1 MGKRNDKLGRAAH
14 IKRHTVGTSNEI
26 SFSVLDA
33 AKNELEGDV
42 GKDAASRPSRFGHI
56 SLFTLP
62 LRRKKNI
69 ATPTKERGL
78 LLSSG
83 EFASA
88 ENPSPA
94 SSLGTVDVGSP
105 KSGAAGPGAP
115 PPGAPRKTA
124 AAGAATPVSG
134 TVAPAKSVPL
144 KPARSP
150 EEEIALRKARRRL
163 HRMLAASLVVV
174 VGLCLA
180 GAGGWYLYQDH
191 QRHMSQVAQLDE
203 ALDLIREADETV
215 VALDGIVAN
224 PLDAGSLAKADD
236 VLAKLPGALAQLEE
250 ADAAARR
257 VSVDLRESEDKEAAN
272 QTVAAT
278 SARTALIESGRQIV
292 GQAQRADEA
301 ARAVREAWQGVVD
314 ADALARDAAALVA
327 DTTAEHVTASKDKTN
342 AAAAAFA
349 DAQAALEE
357 LAATYDDVD
366 LAGPLDYVA
375 KRIEAMGYA
384 LASDDA
390 FLAKNKEEAVS
401 QNDAYNRADA
411 EAAALAAALPDDVA
425 QLVFEAYEQAT
436 DPFFET
442 YSTARSQAGAAD
454 AFLRD
459 YLGTTSK

>member
-42 GKDAASRPSRFGHI
+42 GKDAAARPSRFGHV

-62 LRRKKNI
+62 LRRKKSI

-88 ENPSPA
+88 ENPTPA

-105 KSGAAGPGAP
+105 KSDVGGPTTVP
-115 PPGAPRKTA
+115 TGAPRKTA
-124 AAGAATPVSG
+124 AAGSA
-134 TVAPAKSVPL
+134 APAGSAASAL
-144 KPARSP
+144 PARSKVRSP

-163 HRMLAASLVVV
+163 HRMLAATLVVV

-191 QRHMSQVAQLDE
+191 QRHLHQVAQLDE

-224 PLDAGSLAKADD
+224 PLDAGSLAQADS
-236 VLAKLPGALAQLEE
+236 VLAKLPAALAQLEE
-250 ADAAARR
+250 
-257 VSVDLRESEDKEAAN
+257 
-272 QTVAAT
+272 
-278 SARTALIESGRQIV
+278 
-292 GQAQRADEA
+292 
-301 ARAVREAWQGVVD
+301 

-342 AAAAAFA
+342 AAVGAFA
-349 DAQAALEE
+349 DAQAALEA
-357 LAATYDDVD
+357 LDSAYADVD

-390 FLAKNKEEAVS
+390 FLAKNKEEAVA

-411 EAAALAAALPDDVA
+411 EAATLAASLPDDVA
-425 QLVFEAYEQAT
+425 QLVFDAYDQAT
-436 DPFFET
+436 GTLFET

>member
-42 GKDAASRPSRFGHI
+42 GKDAAARPSRFGHV

-62 LRRKKNI
+62 LRRKKSI

-88 ENPSPA
+88 ENPTPA

-105 KSGAAGPGAP
+105 KSDVGGPTTVP
-115 PPGAPRKTA
+115 TGAPRKTA
-124 AAGAATPVSG
+124 AAGSA
-134 TVAPAKSVPL
+134 APAAGAPAPVPSKL
-144 KPARSP
+144 VRSP

-163 HRMLAASLVVV
+163 HRMLAATLVV

-191 QRHMSQVAQLDE
+191 QRHLHQVAQLDE

-224 PLDAGSLAKADD
+224 PLDAGSLAQADS
-236 VLAKLPGALAQLEE
+236 VLAKLPAALAQLEE

-278 SARTALIESGRQIV
+278 GARTALIESGRQIV
-292 GQAQRADEA
+292 EQAQRADEA
-301 ARAVREAWQGVVD
+301 ARAVREAWQRVVE

-342 AAAAAFA
+342 AAVGAFA
-349 DAQAALEE
+349 DAQTALEA
-357 LAATYDDVD
+357 LDSAYADVD
-366 LAGPLDYVA
+366 LASPLDYVA

-390 FLAKNKEEAVS
+390 FLAKNKEEAVA

-411 EAAALAAALPDDVA
+411 EAATLAAGLPDDVA
-425 QLVFEAYEQAT
+425 QLVFDAYDQAT
-436 DPFFET
+436 GTLFET

>member
-1 MGKRNDKLGRAAH
+1 M
-14 IKRHTVGTSNEI
+14 GTSNEI

-42 GKDAASRPSRFGHI
+42 GKDAAARPSRFGHV

-62 LRRKKNI
+62 LRRKKSI

-88 ENPSPA
+88 ENPTPA

-105 KSGAAGPGAP
+105 KSDVGGPTTVP
-115 PPGAPRKTA
+115 TGAPRKTA
-124 AAGAATPVSG
+124 AAGSA
-134 TVAPAKSVPL
+134 APAAGAPAPVPSKL
-144 KPARSP
+144 VRSP

-163 HRMLAASLVVV
+163 HRMLAATLVVV

-191 QRHMSQVAQLDE
+191 QRHLHQVAQLDE

-224 PLDAGSLAKADD
+224 PLDAGSLAQADS
-236 VLAKLPGALAQLEE
+236 VLAKLPAALAQLEE

-278 SARTALIESGRQIV
+278 GARTALIESGRQIV
-292 GQAQRADEA
+292 EQAQRADEA
-301 ARAVREAWQGVVD
+301 ARAVREAWQRVVE

-342 AAAAAFA
+342 AAVGAFA
-349 DAQAALEE
+349 DAQTALEA
-357 LAATYDDVD
+357 LDSAYADVD
-366 LAGPLDYVA
+366 LASPLDYVA

-390 FLAKNKEEAVS
+390 FLAKNKEEAVA

-411 EAAALAAALPDDVA
+411 EAATLAAGLPDDVA
-425 QLVFEAYEQAT
+425 QLVFDAYDQAT
-436 DPFFET
+436 GTLFET

>member
-14 IKRHTVGTSNEI
+14 IKRHTVGTLNEI

-42 GKDAASRPSRFGHI
+42 GKDAAARPSRFGHV

-62 LRRKKNI
+62 LRRKKSI

-88 ENPSPA
+88 ENPTPA

-105 KSGAAGPGAP
+105 KSDVAGPTTVP
-115 PPGAPRKTA
+115 TGAPRKTA
-124 AAGAATPVSG
+124 AAGSA
-134 TVAPAKSVPL
+134 APAAGAPAPVPSKL
-144 KPARSP
+144 VRSP

-163 HRMLAASLVVV
+163 HRMLAATLVVV

-191 QRHMSQVAQLDE
+191 QRHLHEVAQLDE

-224 PLDAGSLAKADD
+224 PLDAGSLAQADS
-236 VLAKLPGALAQLEE
+236 VLAKLPAALAQLEE

-257 VSVDLRESEDKEAAN
+257 VSVDLRESDDKEAAN

-278 SARTALIESGRQIV
+278 GARTALIESGRQIV
-292 GQAQRADEA
+292 EQAQRADEA
-301 ARAVREAWQGVVD
+301 ARAVREAWQRVVE

-342 AAAAAFA
+342 AAVVAFA
-349 DAQAALEE
+349 DAQTALEA
-357 LAATYDDVD
+357 LDSAYADVD
-366 LAGPLDYVA
+366 LASPLDYVA

-390 FLAKNKEEAVS
+390 FLAKNKEEAVA

-411 EAAALAAALPDDVA
+411 EAATLAASLPDDVA
-425 QLVFEAYEQAT
+425 QLVFDAYDQAT
-436 DPFFET
+436 GTLFET

>member
-42 GKDAASRPSRFGHI
+42 GKDAAARPSRFGHV

-62 LRRKKNI
+62 LRRKKSI

-88 ENPSPA
+88 ENPTPA

-105 KSGAAGPGAP
+105 KSDVGGPTTVP
-115 PPGAPRKTA
+115 TGAPRKTA
-124 AAGAATPVSG
+124 AAGSA
-134 TVAPAKSVPL
+134 APAAGAPAPVPSKL
-144 KPARSP
+144 VRSP

-163 HRMLAASLVVV
+163 HRMLAATLVVV

-191 QRHMSQVAQLDE
+191 QRHLHQVAQLDE

-224 PLDAGSLAKADD
+224 PLDAGSLAQADS
-236 VLAKLPGALAQLEE
+236 VLAKLPAALAQLEE

-278 SARTALIESGRQIV
+278 GARTALIESGRQIV
-292 GQAQRADEA
+292 EQAQRADEA
-301 ARAVREAWQGVVD
+301 ARAVREAWQRVVE

-342 AAAAAFA
+342 AAVVAFA
-349 DAQAALEE
+349 DAQTALEA
-357 LAATYDDVD
+357 LDSAYADVD
-366 LAGPLDYVA
+366 LASPLDYVA

-390 FLAKNKEEAVS
+390 FLAKNKEEAVA

-411 EAAALAAALPDDVA
+411 EAATLAAGLPDDVA
-425 QLVFEAYEQAT
+425 QLVFDAYDQAT
-436 DPFFET
+436 GTLFET

>member
-42 GKDAASRPSRFGHI
+42 GKDAAARPSRFGHV

-62 LRRKKNI
+62 LRRKKSI

-88 ENPSPA
+88 ENPTPA

-105 KSGAAGPGAP
+105 KSDVAGPTTVP
-115 PPGAPRKTA
+115 TGAPRKTA
-124 AAGAATPVSG
+124 AAGSA
-134 TVAPAKSVPL
+134 APAAGAPAPVPSKL
-144 KPARSP
+144 VRSP

-163 HRMLAASLVVV
+163 HRMLAATLVVV

-191 QRHMSQVAQLDE
+191 QRHLHQVAQLDE

-224 PLDAGSLAKADD
+224 PLDAGSLAQADS
-236 VLAKLPGALAQLEE
+236 VLAKLPAALAQLEE

-257 VSVDLRESEDKEAAN
+257 VSVDLRESDDKEAAN

-278 SARTALIESGRQIV
+278 GARTALIESGRQIV
-292 GQAQRADEA
+292 EQAQRADEA
-301 ARAVREAWQGVVD
+301 ARAVREAWQRVVE

-342 AAAAAFA
+342 AAVGAFA
-349 DAQAALEE
+349 DAQTALEA
-357 LAATYDDVD
+357 LDSAYADVD
-366 LAGPLDYVA
+366 LASPLDYVA

-390 FLAKNKEEAVS
+390 FLAKNKEEAVA

-411 EAAALAAALPDDVA
+411 EAATLAASLPDDVA
-425 QLVFEAYEQAT
+425 QLVFDAYDQAT
-436 DPFFET
+436 GTLFET

>member
-42 GKDAASRPSRFGHI
+42 GKDAAARPSRFGHV

-62 LRRKKNI
+62 LRRKKSI

-88 ENPSPA
+88 ENPTPA

-105 KSGAAGPGAP
+105 KSDVGGPTTVP
-115 PPGAPRKTA
+115 TGAPRKTA
-124 AAGAATPVSG
+124 AAGSA
-134 TVAPAKSVPL
+134 APAAGAPAPVPSKL
-144 KPARSP
+144 VRSP

-163 HRMLAASLVVV
+163 HRMLAATLVVV

-180 GAGGWYLYQDH
+180 GAGGWHLYQDH
-191 QRHMSQVAQLDE
+191 QRHLHQVAQLDE

-224 PLDAGSLAKADD
+224 PLDAGSLAQADS
-236 VLAKLPGALAQLEE
+236 VLAKLPAALAQLEE

-278 SARTALIESGRQIV
+278 GARTALIESGRQIV
-292 GQAQRADEA
+292 EQAQRADEA
-301 ARAVREAWQGVVD
+301 ARAGREAWQRVVE

-342 AAAAAFA
+342 AAVGAFA
-349 DAQAALEE
+349 DAQTALEA
-357 LAATYDDVD
+357 LDSAYADVD
-366 LAGPLDYVA
+366 LASPLDYVA

-390 FLAKNKEEAVS
+390 FLAKNKEEAVA

-411 EAAALAAALPDDVA
+411 EAATLAAGLPDDVA
-425 QLVFEAYEQAT
+425 QLVFDAYDQAT
-436 DPFFET
+436 GTLFET

>member
-42 GKDAASRPSRFGHI
+42 GKDAAARPSRFGHV

-62 LRRKKNI
+62 LRRKKSI

-88 ENPSPA
+88 ENPTPVSA
-94 SSLGTVDVGSP
+94 LGTVDVGSP
-105 KSGAAGPGAP
+105 KSDVGGPTTVP
-115 PPGAPRKTA
+115 TGAPRKTA
-124 AAGAATPVSG
+124 AAGSA
-134 TVAPAKSVPL
+134 APAAGAPAPVPSKL
-144 KPARSP
+144 VRSP

-163 HRMLAASLVVV
+163 HRMLAATFVVV

-191 QRHMSQVAQLDE
+191 QRHLHQVAQLDE

-224 PLDAGSLAKADD
+224 PLDAGSLAQADS
-236 VLAKLPGALAQLEE
+236 VLAKLPAALAQLEE

-278 SARTALIESGRQIV
+278 GARTALIESGRQIV
-292 GQAQRADEA
+292 EQAQRADEA
-301 ARAVREAWQGVVD
+301 ARAVREAWQRVVE

-342 AAAAAFA
+342 AAVVAFA
-349 DAQAALEE
+349 DAQTALEA
-357 LAATYDDVD
+357 LDSAYADVD
-366 LAGPLDYVA
+366 LASPLDYVA

-390 FLAKNKEEAVS
+390 FLAKNKEEAVA

-411 EAAALAAALPDDVA
+411 EAATLAAGLPDDVA
-425 QLVFEAYEQAT
+425 QLVFDAYDQAT
-436 DPFFET
+436 GTLFET

>member
-42 GKDAASRPSRFGHI
+42 GKDAAARPSRFGHV

-62 LRRKKNI
+62 LRRKKSI

-88 ENPSPA
+88 ENPTPA

-105 KSGAAGPGAP
+105 KSDVGGPTTVP
-115 PPGAPRKTA
+115 TGAPRKTA
-124 AAGAATPVSG
+124 AAGSA
-134 TVAPAKSVPL
+134 APAAGAPAPVPSKL
-144 KPARSP
+144 VRSP

-163 HRMLAASLVVV
+163 HRMLAATLVVV

-191 QRHMSQVAQLDE
+191 QRHLHQVAQLDE

-224 PLDAGSLAKADD
+224 PLDAGSLAQADS
-236 VLAKLPGALAQLEE
+236 VLAKLPAALAQLEE

-278 SARTALIESGRQIV
+278 GARTALIESGRQIV
-292 GQAQRADEA
+292 EQAQRADEA
-301 ARAVREAWQGVVD
+301 ARAVREAWQRVVE

-327 DTTAEHVTASKDKTN
+327 DTTAEHVAASKDKTN
-342 AAAAAFA
+342 AAVGAFS
-349 DAQAALEE
+349 DAQTALEA
-357 LAATYDDVD
+357 LDSAYADVD
-366 LAGPLDYVA
+366 LASPLDYVA

-390 FLAKNKEEAVS
+390 FLAKNKEEAVA

-411 EAAALAAALPDDVA
+411 EAATLAAGLPDDVA
-425 QLVFEAYEQAT
+425 QLVFDAYDQAT
-436 DPFFET
+436 GTLFET

>member
-42 GKDAASRPSRFGHI
+42 GKDAAARPSRFGHV

-62 LRRKKNI
+62 LRRKKSI

-88 ENPSPA
+88 ENPTPA

-105 KSGAAGPGAP
+105 KSDVAGLTTVPT
-115 PPGAPRKTA
+115 GAPRKTA
-124 AAGAATPVSG
+124 AAGSA
-134 TVAPAKSVPL
+134 APAAGAPAPVPSKL
-144 KPARSP
+144 VRSP

-163 HRMLAASLVVV
+163 HRMLAATLVVV

-191 QRHMSQVAQLDE
+191 QRHLHQVAQLDE

-224 PLDAGSLAKADD
+224 PLDAGSLAQADS
-236 VLAKLPGALAQLEE
+236 VLAKLPAALAQLEE

-257 VSVDLRESEDKEAAN
+257 VSVDLRESDDKEAAN

-278 SARTALIESGRQIV
+278 GARTALIESGRQIV
-292 GQAQRADEA
+292 EQAQRADEA
-301 ARAVREAWQGVVD
+301 ARAVREAWQRVVE
-314 ADALARDAAALVA
+314 ADGLARDAAALVA

-342 AAAAAFA
+342 AAVGAFA
-349 DAQAALEE
+349 DAQAALEA
-357 LAATYDDVD
+357 LDSAYADVD
-366 LAGPLDYVA
+366 LASPLDYVA

-390 FLAKNKEEAVS
+390 FLAKNKEEAVA

-411 EAAALAAALPDDVA
+411 EAATLAAGLPDDVA
-425 QLVFEAYEQAT
+425 QLVFDAYDQAT
-436 DPFFET
+436 GTLFET

>member
-1 MGKRNDKLGRAAH
+1 
-14 IKRHTVGTSNEI
+14 
-26 SFSVLDA
+26 
-33 AKNELEGDV
+33 
-42 GKDAASRPSRFGHI
+42 
-56 SLFTLP
+56 
-62 LRRKKNI
+62 
-69 ATPTKERGL
+69 
-78 LLSSG
+78 
-83 EFASA
+83 
-88 ENPSPA
+88 
-94 SSLGTVDVGSP
+94 
-105 KSGAAGPGAP
+105 
-115 PPGAPRKTA
+115 
-124 AAGAATPVSG
+124 
-134 TVAPAKSVPL
+134 
-144 KPARSP
+144 
-150 EEEIALRKARRRL
+150 
-163 HRMLAASLVVV
+163 
-174 VGLCLA
+174 
-180 GAGGWYLYQDH
+180 
-191 QRHMSQVAQLDE
+191 MSQVAQLDE

-327 DTTAEHVTASKDKTN
+327 NTTAEHVTASKDKTN
-342 AAAAAFA
+342 AAAAAFT

-366 LAGPLDYVA
+366 LAGLLGYVA

-411 EAAALAAALPDDVA
+411 DAAALAAALPDDVA

>member
-42 GKDAASRPSRFGHI
+42 GKDAAARPSRFGHV

-62 LRRKKNI
+62 LRRKKSI

-88 ENPSPA
+88 ENPTPVSA
-94 SSLGTVDVGSP
+94 LGTVDVGSP
-105 KSGAAGPGAP
+105 KSDVGGPTTVP
-115 PPGAPRKTA
+115 TGAPRKTA
-124 AAGAATPVSG
+124 AAGSA
-134 TVAPAKSVPL
+134 APAAGAPAPVPSKL
-144 KPARSP
+144 VRSP

-163 HRMLAASLVVV
+163 HRMLAATFVV

-191 QRHMSQVAQLDE
+191 QRHLHQVAQLDE

-224 PLDAGSLAKADD
+224 PLDAGSLAQADS
-236 VLAKLPGALAQLEE
+236 VLAKLPAALAQLEE

-278 SARTALIESGRQIV
+278 GARTALIESGRQIV
-292 GQAQRADEA
+292 EQAQRADEA
-301 ARAVREAWQGVVD
+301 ARAVREAWQRVVE

-342 AAAAAFA
+342 AAVVAFA
-349 DAQAALEE
+349 DAQTALEA
-357 LAATYDDVD
+357 LDSAYADVD
-366 LAGPLDYVA
+366 LASPLDYVA

-390 FLAKNKEEAVS
+390 FLAKNKEEAVA

-411 EAAALAAALPDDVA
+411 EAATLAAGLPDDVA
-425 QLVFEAYEQAT
+425 QLVFDAYDQAT
-436 DPFFET
+436 GTLFET

>member
-42 GKDAASRPSRFGHI
+42 GKDAAARPSRFGHV

-62 LRRKKNI
+62 LRRKKSI

-88 ENPSPA
+88 ENPTPA

-105 KSGAAGPGAP
+105 KSDVGGPTTVP
-115 PPGAPRKTA
+115 TGAPRKTA
-124 AAGAATPVSG
+124 AAGSA
-134 TVAPAKSVPL
+134 APAAGAPAPVPSKL
-144 KPARSP
+144 VRSP

-163 HRMLAASLVVV
+163 HRMLAATLVVV

-191 QRHMSQVAQLDE
+191 QRHLHQVAQLDE

-224 PLDAGSLAKADD
+224 PLDAGSLAQADS
-236 VLAKLPGALAQLEE
+236 VLAKLPAALAQLEE

-278 SARTALIESGRQIV
+278 GARTALIESGRQIV
-292 GQAQRADEA
+292 EQAQRADEA
-301 ARAVREAWQGVVD
+301 ARAVREAWQRVVE

-342 AAAAAFA
+342 AAVGAFA
-349 DAQAALEE
+349 DAQAALEA
-357 LAATYDDVD
+357 LDSAYADVD
-366 LAGPLDYVA
+366 LASPLDYVA

-390 FLAKNKEEAVS
+390 FLAKNKEEAVA

-411 EAAALAAALPDDVA
+411 EAATLAAGLPDDVA
-425 QLVFEAYEQAT
+425 QLVFDAYDQAT
-436 DPFFET
+436 GTLFET

>member
-42 GKDAASRPSRFGHI
+42 GKGAAARPSRFGHV

-62 LRRKKNI
+62 LRRKKSI

-88 ENPSPA
+88 ENPTPA

-105 KSGAAGPGAP
+105 KSDVGGPTTVP
-115 PPGAPRKTA
+115 TGAPRKTA
-124 AAGAATPVSG
+124 AAGSA
-134 TVAPAKSVPL
+134 APAAGAPAPVPSKL
-144 KPARSP
+144 VRSP

-163 HRMLAASLVVV
+163 HRMLAATLVVV

-191 QRHMSQVAQLDE
+191 QRHLHQVAQLDE

-224 PLDAGSLAKADD
+224 PLDAGSLAQADS
-236 VLAKLPGALAQLEE
+236 VLAKLPAALAQLEE

-278 SARTALIESGRQIV
+278 GARTALIESGRQIV
-292 GQAQRADEA
+292 EQAQRADEA
-301 ARAVREAWQGVVD
+301 ARAVREAWQRVVE

-342 AAAAAFA
+342 AAVGAFA
-349 DAQAALEE
+349 DAQTALEA
-357 LAATYDDVD
+357 LDSVYADVD
-366 LAGPLDYVA
+366 LASPLDYVA

-390 FLAKNKEEAVS
+390 FLAKNKEEAVA

-411 EAAALAAALPDDVA
+411 EAATLAAGLPDDVA
-425 QLVFEAYEQAT
+425 QLVFDAYDQAT
-436 DPFFET
+436 GTLFET

>member
-42 GKDAASRPSRFGHI
+42 GKDAAARPSRFGHV

-62 LRRKKNI
+62 LRRKKSI

-88 ENPSPA
+88 ENPTPA

-105 KSGAAGPGAP
+105 KSDVAGLTTVPT
-115 PPGAPRKTA
+115 GAPRKTA
-124 AAGAATPVSG
+124 AAGSA
-134 TVAPAKSVPL
+134 APAAGAPAPVPSKL
-144 KPARSP
+144 VRSP

-163 HRMLAASLVVV
+163 HRMLAATLVVV

-191 QRHMSQVAQLDE
+191 QRHLHQVAQLDE

-224 PLDAGSLAKADD
+224 PLDAGSLAQADS
-236 VLAKLPGALAQLEE
+236 VLAKLPAALAQLEE

-278 SARTALIESGRQIV
+278 GARTALIESGRQIV
-292 GQAQRADEA
+292 EQAQRADEA
-301 ARAVREAWQGVVD
+301 ARAVREAWQRVVE
-314 ADALARDAAALVA
+314 ADGLARDAAALVA

-342 AAAAAFA
+342 AAVGAFA
-349 DAQAALEE
+349 DAQAALEA
-357 LAATYDDVD
+357 LDSAYADVD

-390 FLAKNKEEAVS
+390 FLAKNKEEAVA

-411 EAAALAAALPDDVA
+411 EAATLAAGLPDDVA
-425 QLVFEAYEQAT
+425 QLVFDAYDQAT
-436 DPFFET
+436 GTLFET

>member
-42 GKDAASRPSRFGHI
+42 GKDAAARPSRFGHV

-62 LRRKKNI
+62 LRRKKSI

-88 ENPSPA
+88 ENPTPA

-105 KSGAAGPGAP
+105 KSDVAGLTTVPT
-115 PPGAPRKTA
+115 GAPRKTA
-124 AAGAATPVSG
+124 AAGSA
-134 TVAPAKSVPL
+134 APAAGAPAPVPSKL
-144 KPARSP
+144 VRSP

-163 HRMLAASLVVV
+163 HRMLAATLVVV

-191 QRHMSQVAQLDE
+191 QRHLHQVAQLDE

-224 PLDAGSLAKADD
+224 PLDAGSLAQADS
-236 VLAKLPGALAQLEE
+236 VLAKLPAALAQLEE

-278 SARTALIESGRQIV
+278 GARTALIESGRQIV
-292 GQAQRADEA
+292 EQAQWADEA
-301 ARAVREAWQGVVD
+301 ARAVREVWQRVVE

-327 DTTAEHVTASKDKTN
+327 DTTAEHVAASKDKTN
-342 AAAAAFA
+342 AAVGAFS
-349 DAQAALEE
+349 DAQTALEA
-357 LAATYDDVD
+357 LDSAYADVD
-366 LAGPLDYVA
+366 LASPLDYVA

-390 FLAKNKEEAVS
+390 FLAKNKEEAVA

-411 EAAALAAALPDDVA
+411 EAATLAAGLPDDVA
-425 QLVFEAYEQAT
+425 QLVFDAYDQAT
-436 DPFFET
+436 GTLFET

>member
-42 GKDAASRPSRFGHI
+42 GKDAAARPSRFGHV

-62 LRRKKNI
+62 LRRKKSI

-88 ENPSPA
+88 ENPTPA

-105 KSGAAGPGAP
+105 KSDVGGPTTVP
-115 PPGAPRKTA
+115 TGAPRKTA
-124 AAGAATPVSG
+124 AAGSA
-134 TVAPAKSVPL
+134 APAAGAPAPVPSKL
-144 KPARSP
+144 VRSP

-163 HRMLAASLVVV
+163 HRMLAATLVVV

-191 QRHMSQVAQLDE
+191 QRHLHQVAQLDE

-224 PLDAGSLAKADD
+224 PLDAGSLAQADS
-236 VLAKLPGALAQLEE
+236 VLAKLPAALAQLEE

-278 SARTALIESGRQIV
+278 GARTALIESGRQIV
-292 GQAQRADEA
+292 EQAQRADEA
-301 ARAVREAWQGVVD
+301 ARAVREAWQRVVE

-342 AAAAAFA
+342 AAVGAFA
-349 DAQAALEE
+349 DAQAALEA
-357 LAATYDDVD
+357 LDSAYADVD
-366 LAGPLDYVA
+366 LVGLLDYVA

-390 FLAKNKEEAVS
+390 FLAKNKEEAVA

-411 EAAALAAALPDDVA
+411 EAATLAAGLPDDVA
-425 QLVFEAYEQAT
+425 QLVFDAYDQAT
-436 DPFFET
+436 GTLFET

>member
-42 GKDAASRPSRFGHI
+42 GKDAAARPSRFGHV

-62 LRRKKNI
+62 LRRKKSI

-88 ENPSPA
+88 ENPTPA

-105 KSGAAGPGAP
+105 KSDVAGLTTVPT
-115 PPGAPRKTA
+115 GAPRKTA
-124 AAGAATPVSG
+124 AAGSA
-134 TVAPAKSVPL
+134 APAAGAPAPVPSKL
-144 KPARSP
+144 VRSP

-163 HRMLAASLVVV
+163 HRMLAATLVVV

-191 QRHMSQVAQLDE
+191 QRHLHQVAQLDE

-224 PLDAGSLAKADD
+224 PLDAGSLAQADS
-236 VLAKLPGALAQLEE
+236 VLAKLPAALAQLEE

-278 SARTALIESGRQIV
+278 GARTALIESGRQIV
-292 GQAQRADEA
+292 EQAQRADEA
-301 ARAVREAWQGVVD
+301 ARAVREAWQRVVE

-342 AAAAAFA
+342 AAVEAFA
-349 DAQAALEE
+349 DAQAALEA
-357 LAATYDDVD
+357 LDSAYADVD

-390 FLAKNKEEAVS
+390 FLAKNKEEAVA
-401 QNDAYNRADA
+401 QNDAYNRADG
-411 EAAALAAALPDDVA
+411 EAATLAASLPDDVA
-425 QLVFEAYEQAT
+425 QLVFDAYDQAT
-436 DPFFET
+436 GTLFET

>member
-42 GKDAASRPSRFGHI
+42 GKDAAARPSRFGHV

-62 LRRKKNI
+62 LRRKKSI

-88 ENPSPA
+88 ENPTPA

-105 KSGAAGPGAP
+105 KSDVAGPTTVP
-115 PPGAPRKTA
+115 TGAPRKTA
-124 AAGAATPVSG
+124 AAGSA
-134 TVAPAKSVPL
+134 APAAGAPAPVPSKL
-144 KPARSP
+144 VRSP

-163 HRMLAASLVVV
+163 HRMLAATLVVV

-191 QRHMSQVAQLDE
+191 QRHLHQVAQLDE

-224 PLDAGSLAKADD
+224 PLDAGSLAQADS
-236 VLAKLPGALAQLEE
+236 VLAKLPAALAQLEE

-278 SARTALIESGRQIV
+278 GARTALIESGRQIV
-292 GQAQRADEA
+292 EQAQRADEA
-301 ARAVREAWQGVVD
+301 ARAVREAWQRVVE

-342 AAAAAFA
+342 AAVGAFA
-349 DAQAALEE
+349 DAQTALEA
-357 LAATYDDVD
+357 LDSAYADVD
-366 LAGPLDYVA
+366 LASPLDYVA

-390 FLAKNKEEAVS
+390 FLTKNKEEAVA

-411 EAAALAAALPDDVA
+411 EAATLAASLPDDVA
-425 QLVFEAYEQAT
+425 QLVFDAYDQAT
-436 DPFFET
+436 GTLFET

>member
-1 MGKRNDKLGRAAH
+1 MGKRNDKLGRVAH

-42 GKDAASRPSRFGHI
+42 GKDAAARPSRFGHV

-62 LRRKKNI
+62 LRRKKSI

-88 ENPSPA
+88 ENPTPVSA
-94 SSLGTVDVGSP
+94 LGTVDVGSP
-105 KSGAAGPGAP
+105 KSDVGGPTTVP
-115 PPGAPRKTA
+115 TGAPRKTA
-124 AAGAATPVSG
+124 AAGSA
-134 TVAPAKSVPL
+134 APAAGAPAPVPSKL
-144 KPARSP
+144 VRSP

-163 HRMLAASLVVV
+163 HRMLAATFVVV

-191 QRHMSQVAQLDE
+191 QRHLHQVAQLDE

-224 PLDAGSLAKADD
+224 PLDAGSLAQADS
-236 VLAKLPGALAQLEE
+236 VLAKLPAALAQLEE

-278 SARTALIESGRQIV
+278 GARTALIESGRQIV
-292 GQAQRADEA
+292 EQAQRADEA
-301 ARAVREAWQGVVD
+301 ARAVREAWQRVVE

-342 AAAAAFA
+342 AAVVAFA
-349 DAQAALEE
+349 DAQTALEA
-357 LAATYDDVD
+357 LDSAYADVD
-366 LAGPLDYVA
+366 LASPLDYVA

-390 FLAKNKEEAVS
+390 FLAKNKEEAVA

-411 EAAALAAALPDDVA
+411 EAATLAAGLPDDVA
-425 QLVFEAYEQAT
+425 QLVFDAYDQAT
-436 DPFFET
+436 GTLFET

>member
-42 GKDAASRPSRFGHI
+42 GKDAAARPSRFGHV

-62 LRRKKNI
+62 LRRKKSI

-88 ENPSPA
+88 ENPTPA

-105 KSGAAGPGAP
+105 KSDVGGPTTVP
-115 PPGAPRKTA
+115 TGAPRKTA
-124 AAGAATPVSG
+124 AAGSA
-134 TVAPAKSVPL
+134 APAAGAPAPVPSKL
-144 KPARSP
+144 VRSP

-163 HRMLAASLVVV
+163 HRMLAATLVVV

-191 QRHMSQVAQLDE
+191 QRHLHQVAQLDE

-224 PLDAGSLAKADD
+224 PLDAGSLAQADS
-236 VLAKLPGALAQLEE
+236 VLAKLPAALAQLEE

-257 VSVDLRESEDKEAAN
+257 VSVDLRESDDKEAAN

-278 SARTALIESGRQIV
+278 GARTALIESGRQIV
-292 GQAQRADEA
+292 EQAQRADEA
-301 ARAVREAWQGVVD
+301 ARAVREAWQRVVE

-342 AAAAAFA
+342 AAVGAFA
-349 DAQAALEE
+349 DAQAALEA
-357 LAATYDDVD
+357 LDSAYADVD
-366 LAGPLDYVA
+366 LVGLLDYVA

-390 FLAKNKEEAVS
+390 FLAKNKEEAVA

-411 EAAALAAALPDDVA
+411 EAATLAAGLPDDVA
-425 QLVFEAYEQAT
+425 QLVFDAYDQAT
-436 DPFFET
+436 GTLFET

>member
-1 MGKRNDKLGRAAH
+1 M
-14 IKRHTVGTSNEI
+14 GTSNEI

-42 GKDAASRPSRFGHI
+42 GKDAAARPSRFGHV

-62 LRRKKNI
+62 LRRKKSI

-88 ENPSPA
+88 ENPTPVSA
-94 SSLGTVDVGSP
+94 LGTVDVGSP
-105 KSGAAGPGAP
+105 KSDVGGPTTVP
-115 PPGAPRKTA
+115 TGAPRKTA
-124 AAGAATPVSG
+124 AAGSA
-134 TVAPAKSVPL
+134 APAAGAPAPVPSKL
-144 KPARSP
+144 VRSP

-163 HRMLAASLVVV
+163 HRMLAATFVVV

-191 QRHMSQVAQLDE
+191 QRHLHQVAQLDE

-224 PLDAGSLAKADD
+224 PLDAGSLAQADS
-236 VLAKLPGALAQLEE
+236 VLAKLPAALAQLEE

-278 SARTALIESGRQIV
+278 GARTALIESGRQIV
-292 GQAQRADEA
+292 EQAQRADEA
-301 ARAVREAWQGVVD
+301 ARAVREAWQRVVE

-342 AAAAAFA
+342 AAVVAFA
-349 DAQAALEE
+349 DAQTALEA
-357 LAATYDDVD
+357 LDSAYADVD
-366 LAGPLDYVA
+366 LASPLDYVA

-390 FLAKNKEEAVS
+390 FLAKNKEEAVA

-411 EAAALAAALPDDVA
+411 EAATLAAGLPDDVA
-425 QLVFEAYEQAT
+425 QLVFDAYDQAT
-436 DPFFET
+436 GTLFET

>member
-42 GKDAASRPSRFGHI
+42 GKDAAARPSRFGHV

-62 LRRKKNI
+62 LRRKKSI

-88 ENPSPA
+88 ENPTPA

-105 KSGAAGPGAP
+105 KSDVAGLTTVPT
-115 PPGAPRKTA
+115 GAPRKTA
-124 AAGAATPVSG
+124 AAGSA
-134 TVAPAKSVPL
+134 APAAGAPAPVPSKL
-144 KPARSP
+144 VRSP

-163 HRMLAASLVVV
+163 HRMLAATLVVV

-191 QRHMSQVAQLDE
+191 QRHLHQVAQLDE

-224 PLDAGSLAKADD
+224 PLDAGSLAQADS
-236 VLAKLPGALAQLEE
+236 VLAKLPAALAQLEE

-278 SARTALIESGRQIV
+278 GARTALIESGRQIV
-292 GQAQRADEA
+292 EQAQWADEA
-301 ARAVREAWQGVVD
+301 ARAVREAWQRVVE

-327 DTTAEHVTASKDKTN
+327 DTTAEHVAASKDKTN
-342 AAAAAFA
+342 AAVGAFA
-349 DAQAALEE
+349 DAQAALEA
-357 LAATYDDVD
+357 LDSAYADVD
-366 LAGPLDYVA
+366 LVGLLDYVA

-390 FLAKNKEEAVS
+390 FLAKNKEEAVA

-411 EAAALAAALPDDVA
+411 EAATLAAGLPDDVA
-425 QLVFEAYEQAT
+425 QLVFDAYDQAT
-436 DPFFET
+436 GTLFET

>member
-42 GKDAASRPSRFGHI
+42 GKDAAARPSRFGHV

-62 LRRKKNI
+62 LRRKKSI

-88 ENPSPA
+88 ENPTPA

-105 KSGAAGPGAP
+105 KSDVGGPTTVP
-115 PPGAPRKTA
+115 TGAPRKTA
-124 AAGAATPVSG
+124 AAGSA
-134 TVAPAKSVPL
+134 APAAGAPAPVPSKL
-144 KPARSP
+144 VRSP

-163 HRMLAASLVVV
+163 HRMLAATFVVV

-191 QRHMSQVAQLDE
+191 QRHLHQVAQLDE

-224 PLDAGSLAKADD
+224 PLDAGSLAQADS
-236 VLAKLPGALAQLEE
+236 VLAKLPAALAQLEE

-278 SARTALIESGRQIV
+278 GARTALIESGRQIV
-292 GQAQRADEA
+292 EQAQRADEA
-301 ARAVREAWQGVVD
+301 ARAVREAWQRVVE

-342 AAAAAFA
+342 AAVGAFA
-349 DAQAALEE
+349 DAQTALEA
-357 LAATYDDVD
+357 LDSAYADVD
-366 LAGPLDYVA
+366 LASPLDYVA

-390 FLAKNKEEAVS
+390 FLAKNKEEAVA

-411 EAAALAAALPDDVA
+411 EAATLAAGLPDDVA
-425 QLVFEAYEQAT
+425 QLVFDAYDQAT
-436 DPFFET
+436 GTLFET

>member
-42 GKDAASRPSRFGHI
+42 GKDAAARPSRFGHV

-62 LRRKKNI
+62 LRRKKSI

-88 ENPSPA
+88 ENPTPA

-105 KSGAAGPGAP
+105 KSDVGGPTTVP
-115 PPGAPRKTA
+115 TGAPRKTA
-124 AAGAATPVSG
+124 AAGSA
-134 TVAPAKSVPL
+134 APAAGAPAPVPSKL
-144 KPARSP
+144 VRSP

-163 HRMLAASLVVV
+163 HRMLAATLVVV

-191 QRHMSQVAQLDE
+191 QRHLHQVAQLDE

-224 PLDAGSLAKADD
+224 PLDAGSLAQADS
-236 VLAKLPGALAQLEE
+236 VLAKLPAALAQLEE

-257 VSVDLRESEDKEAAN
+257 VSVDLREFEDKEAAN

-278 SARTALIESGRQIV
+278 GARTALIESGRQIV
-292 GQAQRADEA
+292 EQAQRADEA
-301 ARAVREAWQGVVD
+301 ARAVREAWQRVVE

-327 DTTAEHVTASKDKTN
+327 DTTAEHVAASKDKTN
-342 AAAAAFA
+342 AAVVAFA
-349 DAQAALEE
+349 DAQTALEA
-357 LAATYDDVD
+357 LDSAYADVD
-366 LAGPLDYVA
+366 LASPLDYVA

-390 FLAKNKEEAVS
+390 FLAKNKEEAVA

-411 EAAALAAALPDDVA
+411 EAATLAAGLPDDVA
-425 QLVFEAYEQAT
+425 QLVFDAYDQAT
-436 DPFFET
+436 GTLFET

>member
-42 GKDAASRPSRFGHI
+42 GKDAAARPSRFGHV

-62 LRRKKNI
+62 LRRKKSI

-88 ENPSPA
+88 ENPTPA

-105 KSGAAGPGAP
+105 KSDVGGPTTVP
-115 PPGAPRKTA
+115 TGAPRKTA
-124 AAGAATPVSG
+124 AAGSA
-134 TVAPAKSVPL
+134 APAAGAPAPVPSKL
-144 KPARSP
+144 VRSP

-163 HRMLAASLVVV
+163 HRMLAATLVVV

-180 GAGGWYLYQDH
+180 GAGGWHLYQDH
-191 QRHMSQVAQLDE
+191 QRHLHQVAQLDE

-224 PLDAGSLAKADD
+224 PLDAGSLAQADS
-236 VLAKLPGALAQLEE
+236 VLAKLPAALAQLEE

-278 SARTALIESGRQIV
+278 GARTALIESGRQIV
-292 GQAQRADEA
+292 EQAQRADEA
-301 ARAVREAWQGVVD
+301 ARAVREAWQRVVE

-342 AAAAAFA
+342 AAVGAFA
-349 DAQAALEE
+349 DAQTALEA
-357 LAATYDDVD
+357 LDSAYADVD
-366 LAGPLDYVA
+366 LASPLDYVA

-390 FLAKNKEEAVS
+390 FLAKNKEEAVA

-411 EAAALAAALPDDVA
+411 EAATLAAGLPDDVA
-425 QLVFEAYEQAT
+425 QLVFDAYDQAT
-436 DPFFET
+436 GTLFET

>member
-42 GKDAASRPSRFGHI
+42 GKDAAARPSRFGHV

-62 LRRKKNI
+62 LRRKKSI

-88 ENPSPA
+88 ENPTPA

-105 KSGAAGPGAP
+105 KSDVAGLTTVPT
-115 PPGAPRKTA
+115 GAPRKTA
-124 AAGAATPVSG
+124 AAGSA
-134 TVAPAKSVPL
+134 APAAGAPAPVPSKL
-144 KPARSP
+144 VRSP

-163 HRMLAASLVVV
+163 HRMLAATLVVV

-191 QRHMSQVAQLDE
+191 QRHLHQVAQLDE

-224 PLDAGSLAKADD
+224 PLDAGSLAQADS
-236 VLAKLPGALAQLEE
+236 VLAKLPAALAQLEE

-278 SARTALIESGRQIV
+278 GARTALIESGRQIV
-292 GQAQRADEA
+292 EQAQRADEA
-301 ARAVREAWQGVVD
+301 ARAVREAWQRVVE

-327 DTTAEHVTASKDKTN
+327 DTTAEHVAASKDKTN
-342 AAAAAFA
+342 AAVGAFA
-349 DAQAALEE
+349 DAQAALEA
-357 LAATYDDVD
+357 LDSAYADVD
-366 LAGPLDYVA
+366 LVGLLDYVA

-390 FLAKNKEEAVS
+390 FLAKNKEEAVA

-411 EAAALAAALPDDVA
+411 EAATLAAGLPDDVA
-425 QLVFEAYEQAT
+425 QLVFDAYDQAT
-436 DPFFET
+436 GTLFET

>member
-42 GKDAASRPSRFGHI
+42 GKDAAARPSRFGHV

-62 LRRKKNI
+62 LRRKKSI

-88 ENPSPA
+88 ENPTPA

-105 KSGAAGPGAP
+105 KSDVAGPTTVP
-115 PPGAPRKTA
+115 TGAPRKTA
-124 AAGAATPVSG
+124 AAGSA
-134 TVAPAKSVPL
+134 APAAGAPAPVPSKL
-144 KPARSP
+144 VRSP

-163 HRMLAASLVVV
+163 HRMLAATLVVV

-191 QRHMSQVAQLDE
+191 QRHLHQVAQLDE

-224 PLDAGSLAKADD
+224 PLDAGSLAQADS
-236 VLAKLPGALAQLEE
+236 VLAKLPAALAQLEE

-257 VSVDLRESEDKEAAN
+257 VSVDLRESDDKEAAN

-278 SARTALIESGRQIV
+278 GARTALIESGRQIV
-292 GQAQRADEA
+292 EQAQRADEA
-301 ARAVREAWQGVVD
+301 ARAVREAWQRVVE

-342 AAAAAFA
+342 AAVGAFA
-349 DAQAALEE
+349 DAQTALEA
-357 LAATYDDVD
+357 LDSAYADVD
-366 LAGPLDYVA
+366 LASPLDYVA

-390 FLAKNKEEAVS
+390 FLAKNKEEAVA

-411 EAAALAAALPDDVA
+411 EAATLAAGLPDDVA
-425 QLVFEAYEQAT
+425 QLVFDAYDQAT
-436 DPFFET
+436 GTLFET

>member
-1 MGKRNDKLGRAAH
+1 M
-14 IKRHTVGTSNEI
+14 
-26 SFSVLDA
+26 
-33 AKNELEGDV
+33 
-42 GKDAASRPSRFGHI
+42 
-56 SLFTLP
+56 
-62 LRRKKNI
+62 
-69 ATPTKERGL
+69 
-78 LLSSG
+78 
-83 EFASA
+83 
-88 ENPSPA
+88 
-94 SSLGTVDVGSP
+94 
-105 KSGAAGPGAP
+105 
-115 PPGAPRKTA
+115 
-124 AAGAATPVSG
+124 
-134 TVAPAKSVPL
+134 
-144 KPARSP
+144 
-150 EEEIALRKARRRL
+150 
-163 HRMLAASLVVV
+163 
-174 VGLCLA
+174 
-180 GAGGWYLYQDH
+180 
-191 QRHMSQVAQLDE
+191 
-203 ALDLIREADETV
+203 
-215 VALDGIVAN
+215 AN

-314 ADALARDAAALVA
+314 ADALARDAAALVTY
-327 DTTAEHVTASKDKTN
+327 TTAEHVTASKDKTN

-401 QNDAYNRADA
+401 PERCLQPCGCRGRDAGRR
-411 EAAALAAALPDDVA
+411 P
-425 QLVFEAYEQAT
+425 
-436 DPFFET
+436 
-442 YSTARSQAGAAD
+442 SRRCGAAGFRCLRSGNRH
-454 AFLRD
+454 AFRD
-459 YLGTTSK
+459 VFNGSFTSWSSGCVSS

>member
-42 GKDAASRPSRFGHI
+42 GKDAAARPSRFGHV

-62 LRRKKNI
+62 LRRKKSI

-88 ENPSPA
+88 ENPTPA

-105 KSGAAGPGAP
+105 KSDVGGPTTVP
-115 PPGAPRKTA
+115 TGAPRKTA
-124 AAGAATPVSG
+124 AAGSA
-134 TVAPAKSVPL
+134 APAGSAASAL
-144 KPARSP
+144 PARSKVRSP

-163 HRMLAASLVVV
+163 HRMLAATLVVV

-191 QRHMSQVAQLDE
+191 QRHLHKVAQLDE

-224 PLDAGSLAKADD
+224 PLDAGSLAQADS
-236 VLAKLPGALAQLEE
+236 VLAKLPAALAQLEE

-278 SARTALIESGRQIV
+278 GARTALIESGRQIV
-292 GQAQRADEA
+292 EQAQRADEA
-301 ARAVREAWQGVVD
+301 ARAVREAWQRVVE

-342 AAAAAFA
+342 AAVGAFA
-349 DAQAALEE
+349 DAQAALEA
-357 LAATYDDVD
+357 LDSAYADVD

-390 FLAKNKEEAVS
+390 FLAKNKEEAVA

-411 EAAALAAALPDDVA
+411 EAATLAASLPDDVA
-425 QLVFEAYEQAT
+425 QLVFDAYDQAT
-436 DPFFET
+436 GTLFET

>member
-42 GKDAASRPSRFGHI
+42 GKDAAARPSRFGHV

-62 LRRKKNI
+62 LRRKKSI

-88 ENPSPA
+88 ENPTPA

-105 KSGAAGPGAP
+105 KSDVAGPTTVP
-115 PPGAPRKTA
+115 TGAPRKTA
-124 AAGAATPVSG
+124 AAGAAEPAGSA
-134 TVAPAKSVPL
+134 APAL
-144 KPARSP
+144 PAPSKVRSP

-163 HRMLAASLVVV
+163 HRMLAATLVVV

-191 QRHMSQVAQLDE
+191 QRHLHQVAQLDE

-224 PLDAGSLAKADD
+224 PLDAGSLAQADS
-236 VLAKLPGALAQLEE
+236 VLAKLPAALAQLEE

-257 VSVDLRESEDKEAAN
+257 VSVDLRESEGKEAAN

-278 SARTALIESGRQIV
+278 GARTALIESGRQIV
-292 GQAQRADEA
+292 EQAQRADEA
-301 ARAVREAWQGVVD
+301 ARAVREAWQRVVE

-342 AAAAAFA
+342 AAVGAFA
-349 DAQAALEE
+349 DAQAALEA
-357 LAATYDDVD
+357 LDSAYADVD

-375 KRIEAMGYA
+375 KRIEAMGHA

-390 FLAKNKEEAVS
+390 FLAKNKEEAVA

-411 EAAALAAALPDDVA
+411 EAATLAAGLPDDVA
-425 QLVFEAYEQAT
+425 QLVFDAYDQAT
-436 DPFFET
+436 GTLFET